1 MELTSLVARS
11 LANSLTPAAIETVSP
26 GFITLKNSIAVV
38 LGDEAVSGVLS
49 RLSGVKKLVWFG
61 KLPTDTRFF
70 GLRRAPS
77 LPQVDDADVCP
88 SCTLAEHHTES
99 AGRVL

>member
-1 MELTSLVARS
+1 MSITQLIWQSLN
-11 LANSLTPAAIETVSP
+11 NSLSPAAIETVSP

-61 KLPTDTRFF
+61 KLPIDTRFF
-70 GLRRAPS
+70 GLAPRS
-77 LPQVDDADVCP
+77 IPTTA
-88 SCTLAEHHTES
+88 
-99 AGRVL
+99 